1 VTIGRRLP
9 SYPARTVGRVF
20 AQGGARMP
28 IGVRGWARQESIS
41 MIRMMMI
48 AAATVIAAAPQ
59 SAWALRMDGPDAVR
73 VLAVDLG
80 ADGVLQ
86 QGRGGGKQ
94 EDAAPRGQGGGETR
108 GGRGQG
114 GGREEA
120 RPSGERR
127 QGGGQ
132 SARQT
137 ERGQPSG
144 SADKGRGRSSSSAS
158 SASSGARGGSEGSGG
173 RSSAAREERGN
184 GSSSSS
190 ARSER
195 GNGASSASSRNE
207 RGTGNGASAAS
218 GTERGNGNAP
228 AGNGN
233 ARGPRRDRLTA
244 DALRT
249 HLAGLSP
256 ELRRMAGSA
265 RPGERMVAGAIAR
278 GRARGLNANAFDVR
292 GDGGRLRVLNRSGA
306 LLLDLED
313 NRARDLGSWRLR
325 RLGDRQPAGNAPP
338 FCRGG
343 QGHPVLGREW
353 CLDKGFGLGSRAGTL
368 WSRGGIDDVTWRRP
382 AQHRLDRGGLIG
394 VLGDVIFGRL
404 AFQSMALGYD
414 QPLAGDWVAQ
424 PEGPRILRVH
434 SGDYEVAELVDT
446 NRDDRADVIYVVQ
459 PVW

>member
-1 VTIGRRLP
+1 
-9 SYPARTVGRVF
+9 
-20 AQGGARMP
+20 
-28 IGVRGWARQESIS
+28 
-41 MIRMMMI
+41 MIRMMMM
-48 AAATVIAAAPQ
+48 AAATMIAAAPQ
-59 SAWALRMDGPDAVR
+59 SAWALRMDGADAVR
-73 VLAVDLG
+73 VPAIDLA

-94 EDAAPRGQGGGETR
+94 EDAAPRGQGGGERETR

-114 GGREEA
+114 GGRDEA

-127 QGGGQ
+127 QGGGP

-144 SADKGRGRSSSSAS
+144 SADKGRGRSSSSS
-158 SASSGARGGSEGSGG
+158 EARGGSGGSGG
-173 RSSAAREERGN
+173 RPDAARGERGN
-184 GSSSSS
+184 GSASSAA

-195 GNGASSASSRNE
+195 GNGASSASSRSE
-207 RGTGNGASAAS
+207 RGNGNGASAS
-218 GTERGNGNAP
+218 PGNERGNGNAS

-233 ARGPRRDRLTA
+233 AGGPRRDRLA
-244 DALRT
+244 GPDLWR
-249 HLAGLSP
+249 HVAGLSP

-265 RPGERMVAGAIAR
+265 RPGERMVAGALAR
-278 GRARGLNANAFDVR
+278 SRARGMDANAFDVR
-292 GDGGRLRVLNRSGA
+292 NDGGRLRVLNRSGA
-306 LLLDLED
+306 LLLDLD
-313 NRARDLGSWRLR
+313 DDRARDLGSWRLR
-325 RLGDRQPAGNAPP
+325 RLGDRQPAGNAPA

-343 QGHPVLGREW
+343 QGHPVFGREW

-368 WSRGGIDDVTWRRP
+368 WSRGGIDDVTLRRP
-382 AQHRLDRGGLIG
+382 AQDRLDRGGLIG

-404 AFQSMALGYD
+404 AFQSVAMGYD
-414 QPLAGDWVAQ
+414 QPLVGYWVAQ

-434 SGDYEVAELVDT
+434 AGDYEVAELVDT